1 MYTLPP
7 NSQLCGATKN
17 SKRLR
22 EIYPKTLGL
31 DAAVADP
38 RVMGYVRLHDC
49 SMNGCLSPD
58 SSYVDYVYASVVREE
73 GGRMYLEEKQWMLA
87 YNEFF
92 ESFRNYQEAGNARA
106 TQSLKYVV
114 LSNML
119 ASSDI
124 NPFDSRE
131 AKVYQDV
138 EEIGAMLL
146 LRGAYE
152 ANDIVQFEKVLKNP
166 KYKLLS
172 DPIMNKYLNPLLRNI
187 RCQVMKKIVRPYQI
201 IQIASLAKAMNI
213 SHREVEE
220 IAVGLIQNDELD
232 ARIDQKR
239 GLLSLQ
245 TLQKYVFLFIG

>member
-1 MYTLPP
+1 
-7 NSQLCGATKN
+7 
-17 SKRLR
+17 
-22 EIYPKTLGL
+22 
-31 DAAVADP
+31 
-38 RVMGYVRLHDC
+38 
-49 SMNGCLSPD
+49 
-58 SSYVDYVYASVVREE
+58 
-73 GGRMYLEEKQWMLA
+73 MYLEEKQWMLA

-152 ANDIVQFEKVLKNP
+152 SNDIVQFEKTLKNP

-201 IQIASLAKAMNI
+201 IQITSLAKAMNI
-213 SHREVEE
+213 SNREVED
-220 IAVGLIQNDELD
+220 IAVGLIQNEELD
-232 ARIDQKR
+232 AKIDQTN
-239 GLLSLQ
+239 GLLALQ
-245 TLQKYVFLFIG
+245 TKQKCVSHPASVSSQLHRIH

>member
-1 MYTLPP
+1 
-7 NSQLCGATKN
+7 
-17 SKRLR
+17 
-22 EIYPKTLGL
+22 
-31 DAAVADP
+31 
-38 RVMGYVRLHDC
+38 
-49 SMNGCLSPD
+49 
-58 SSYVDYVYASVVREE
+58 
-73 GGRMYLEEKQWMLA
+73 MYLEEKQWMLA

-146 LRGAYE
+146 LRSAYE
-152 ANDIVQFEKVLKNP
+152 ANDIVQFERVLKNP

-187 RCQVMKKIVRPYQI
+187 RCQVLKKIVRPYQI
-201 IQIASLAKAMNI
+201 IQIASLAKAMNV
-213 SHREVEE
+213 SHGEVEE

-232 ARIDQKR
+232 ARIDQKK
-239 GLLSLQ
+239 GLLALQ
-245 TLQKYVFLFIG
+245 TLQKYVLSTDACLVNGALTERPRT